1 MQLIFERGQREAPR
15 GHALIYFQGDDG
27 SILATYVAV
36 PPIKFDLSQFV
47 PAFLKDALQ
56 GMDLA
61 EGMVGTPIP
70 PIPEAM
76 PSLDYLHA
84 LADRREDDLVFAGGT
99 YHSDPMRMA
108 AEAAE
113 AAREYGELYA
123 GTAGVEPVHV
133 PTPLS
138 DPDLSRFSDMT
149 EGEQL
154 NELTSLTGR
163 MRDSV
168 NAGSPDPDIERQ
180 MEALARLLPAK
191 YRAERL
197 VEVARSSGGNSQRLA
212 ELYLERSY
220 KLFNEDY
227 LDLERID
234 REIDSLAE

>member
-1 MQLIFERGQREAPR
+1 MQLIFERGRRESPL

-70 PIPEAM
+70 PIPEEM
-76 PSLDYLHA
+76 PSLDYLQA
-84 LADRREDDLVFAGGT
+84 LAERRQDDLVFAGGT
-99 YHSDPMRMA
+99 YHSDPMRLA

-113 AAREYGELYA
+113 AAREYGELYSGA
-123 GTAGVEPVHV
+123 VKPEPAEA
-133 PTPLS
+133 PPLP
-138 DPDLSRFSDMT
+138 DPDLARFSDMT

-154 NELTSLTGR
+154 DELTRLTGR
-163 MRDSV
+163 LRDSL
-168 NAGSPDPDIERQ
+168 NAGAADPDLERQ

-197 VEVARSSGGNSQRLA
+197 ADAARSPGASSQRLA

-220 KLFNEDY
+220 KLLHEDY

-234 REIDSLAE
+234 REIEALAE